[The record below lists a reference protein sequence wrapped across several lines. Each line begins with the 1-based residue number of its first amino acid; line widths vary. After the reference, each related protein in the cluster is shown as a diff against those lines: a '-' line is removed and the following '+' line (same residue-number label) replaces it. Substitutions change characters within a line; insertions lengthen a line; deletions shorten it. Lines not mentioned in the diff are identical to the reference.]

1 MNYRVITGENVS
13 SDLLHKVFALDE
25 LVYSQID
32 DGFIGIEENLFNRFY
47 KNKRT
52 FVCLMDREEL
62 VGYINFFPVTNQLYD
77 QIVGPV
83 KLVRNEGVKK
93 EDVSRL
99 RRQSKSPEEYLS
111 LFHYEPYSTDEAII
125 EHYNKIRGMNE
136 TDINRVMEYYNV
148 CRDDDILPD
157 EIPAE
162 YVRFQMSDTECNDP
176 TNEKANNLFI
186 ISIVI
191 NPKFRGRD
199 TSRQLTDAFIEY
211 LNKLDAEGTPVRS
224 ISAVCVSPEGE
235 KFVRGLN
242 FYRHRELPS
251 PNPGAFRERVY
262 LCYGDNLKRLKEGRL
277 YHKTH
282 KDDIYLFIPFADN
295 TDNEKL
301 NDLLCLNIGKEKKK
315 EALKEARKNYF
326 YPGGRAAIPQKTL
339 YLLNRLSSSLKYE
352 YEGLDNHELERIYL
366 GRCRFRHTTDRYQ
379 NETMG
384 EENAD
389 LLLLSYHSANMYVLV
404 IYIPNCRY
412 SSSMVGDQLSQME
425 LDVRFDENDADKFG
439 FAYYITINEYLLDKY
454 GLTRC
459 GRGKAFY
466 CMSDLPND
474 NQEFLNILT
483 GETYF
488 SVYQDFYIKA
498 CPELLELTQNDCAI
512 YNYYKAFIS
521 DVSLAMILADESYED
536 DGDDK
541 LRDSNNHALSG
552 NNTGDNTDNGYTKLD
567 IVATYVFIVELV
579 LLQNTAL
586 MKLRRKVGLALE
598 HEGDVSYDYINQI
611 YRDYG
616 RTLKLWDSKN
626 FKYYGTCL
634 EAEQIRKAFGNDEL
648 RERYQEEQEFLERI
662 VEVNS
667 ANDERRNGWILGI
680 IGMLL
685 ALVQLKD
692 YIVSIIALFYTGIGN
707 LTRHPES
714 IITDEGTFDNVFNVI
729 VWGGILLFAI
739 ICICNR
745 NRKRYERRRNLR
757 SGKRRDDE

>member
-1 MNYRVITGENVS
+1 MNYRVITGETM
-13 SDLLHKVFALDE
+13 DRELLHKVFALDE
-25 LVYSQID
+25 LVYSKID
-32 DGFIGIEENLFNRFY
+32 DGFVGVEENLFLRFDR
-47 KNKRT
+47 NKCT
-52 FVCLMDREEL
+52 FVCLMDHDQL

-83 KLVRNEGVKK
+83 RLVRNEGVEK
-93 EDVSRL
+93 EDEQRL
-99 RRQSKSPEEYLS
+99 RTKSKTPEEYLS
-111 LFHYEPYSTDEAII
+111 HFHYEPITSEQAILD
-125 EHYNKIRGMNE
+125 HYNKICGLSE
-136 TDINRVMEYYNV
+136 TDIDRVTEYYNV
-148 CRDDDILPD
+148 CRDDDIRPD
-157 EIPAE
+157 EILAD
-162 YVRFQMSDTECNDP
+162 YVPFQLSDGDCDDP
-176 TNEKANNLFI
+176 TNETANNLFI
-186 ISIVI
+186 ISIVV
-191 NPKFRGRD
+191 NPSFRGRD

-211 LNKLDAEGTPVRS
+211 LNKLDEKGTPVRS

-295 TDNEKL
+295 SDNDKLDELLHL
-301 NDLLCLNIGKEKKK
+301 NDDT
-315 EALKEARKNYF
+315 EALKEARRNYF
-326 YPGGRAAIPQKTL
+326 YNKGREAIPGKTL

-379 NETMG
+379 NETVG

-425 LDVRFDENDADKFG
+425 LDVRFDENDADRFG
-439 FAYYITINEYLLDKY
+439 FAFYENINDYLLEKY

-466 CMSDLPND
+466 CMSDAPND
-474 NQEFLNILT
+474 DQEFLNILT

-498 CPELLELTQNDCAI
+498 CPELHELTQDDRAV
-512 YNYYKAFIS
+512 YNYYKAYIS
-521 DVSLAMILADESYED
+521 DVSLAMILDDNAYED

-541 LRDSNNHALSG
+541 LRDSNNHAISG
-552 NNTGDNTDNGYTKLD
+552 DNTGDHTDNGYTKLD

-616 RTLKLWDSKN
+616 RTLKLWDAKN
-626 FKYYGTCL
+626 FKYFGTCL

-648 RERYQEEQEFLERI
+648 KERYQEEQEFLERI

-692 YIVSIIALFYTGIGN
+692 YIVSIISLFYTGIGN

-714 IITDEGTFDNVFNVI
+714 IIADEGTFDNVFNVI

-757 SGKRRDDE
+757 SGERRDDE